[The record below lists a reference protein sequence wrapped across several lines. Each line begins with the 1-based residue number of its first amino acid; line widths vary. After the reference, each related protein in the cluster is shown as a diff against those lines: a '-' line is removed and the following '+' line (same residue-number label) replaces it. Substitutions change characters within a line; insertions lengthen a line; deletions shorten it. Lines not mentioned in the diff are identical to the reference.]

1 MKSVIGSLL
10 ILGASMVQAANHVV
24 VLGQG
29 GALKFVPDQVV
40 AAVGD
45 TVEFQFAAGV
55 ASQIFAWLISRITPS
70 RSLPSPPLAYL
81 SPTESGPASSSSRN
95 QPRLAELPP
104 PQQPPQAK
112 PHQEDTHTWR
122 NVKPLPSPHSP
133 SPSTTQTH
141 CGSTAPRPN
150 IAKTVW
156 SWPLTS
162 MPP

>member
-10 ILGASMVQAANHVV
+10 VLGVSMVQAANHVV

-29 GALKFVPDQVV
+29 GALKFVPDQVI

-55 ASQIFAWLISRITPS
+55 ACPVFASLTSRITPS
-70 RSLPSPPLAYL
+70 RSHLSPPLACP
-81 SPTESGPASSSSRN
+81 SPRESGLASSSSRN
-95 QPRLAELPP
+95 QLQPVQPP
-104 PQQPPQAK
+104 APQQPLQAR
-112 PHQEDTHTWR
+112 PHQDTHTCR
-122 NVKPLPSPHSP
+122 NVNPLPSPHSP
-133 SPSTTQTH
+133 SPSTTPPH
-141 CGSTAPRPN
+141 CGSTVLKPS
-150 IAKTVW
+150 IVKTVW